1 MTFGTFACNL
11 LFATAATQQSPT
23 AEEAKMAL
31 NKKGSRRITVDGIE
45 YRWRIHRKPSYMQG
59 LCWTPMT
66 YAVEAAS
73 DSQPGATL
81 IVTSGQAHPSNWVGA
96 EAVPIRPAHVAASI
110 REARDRGWEPTKAGS
125 PFQLD
130 RSAGFIAQP

>member
-1 MTFGTFACNL
+1 
-11 LFATAATQQSPT
+11 
-23 AEEAKMAL
+23 MAL

-45 YRWRIHRKPSYMQG
+45 YRWRIRRKPSCMQG

-73 DSQPGATL
+73 GSRPGTTL
-81 IVTSGQAHPSNWVGA
+81 IITSGQARPGNWVGVEA
-96 EAVPIRPAHVAASI
+96 EPIRPVHVAAGI
-110 REARDRGWEPTKAGS
+110 REPRNQGWDPTRVGS

-130 RSAGFIAQP
+130 RSAGFIAQS

>member
-1 MTFGTFACNL
+1 
-11 LFATAATQQSPT
+11 
-23 AEEAKMAL
+23 MAL

-45 YRWRIHRKPSYMQG
+45 YRWRIRRKPSYMQG

-73 DSQPGATL
+73 GSQPGTIL
-81 IVTSGQAHPSNWVGA
+81 IVTSDQAHSSNWVCV
-96 EAVPIRPAHVAASI
+96 ETEPMRPAHVAASI
-110 REARDRGWEPTKAGS
+110 REARAQGWDPTHSGS